1 MLGDWFHA
9 ALIPKEVTLGHLP
22 LRLIFSVQYLVVK
35 LLLENLRVLRVI
47 HLFNDPPPH
56 PFFNYSRLDL
66 IKHLSNFNFNF
77 ERVLIFEQHFQKVV
91 KSVFDMHLYEP
102 ELFVTLVFQDP
113 PEKGHIMVFGVVQ
126 LNAVYN
132 GNRPLDNQILEAI
145 LLVQISVNILFHC
158 FPRLFRVF
166 TLFIELDLLRVHV
179 LNCVFQLF

>member
-9 ALIPKEVTLGHLP
+9 ALIPKEVALGHLP

-77 ERVLIFEQHFQKVV
+77 ERVLIFEQHFQKVI

-113 PEKGHIMVFGVVQ
+113 AEKGHIMVFGVMQ

-179 LNCVFQLF
+179 LYCVFQLF